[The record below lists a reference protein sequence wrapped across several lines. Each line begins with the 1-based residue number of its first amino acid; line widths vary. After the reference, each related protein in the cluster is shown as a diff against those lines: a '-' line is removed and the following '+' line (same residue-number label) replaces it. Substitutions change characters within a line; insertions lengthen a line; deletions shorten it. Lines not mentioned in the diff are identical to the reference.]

1 MRHKFHVDSFKSKL
15 SSNIVFFQTLSPSK
29 KASNDPTQTLE
40 EKKVDRD
47 VVDGNYVDEKTF
59 DGIVV
64 DEEAPPKK
72 RVPRRILHFSDGI
85 LEEYR
90 LFQQNTFARFDL

>member
-1 MRHKFHVDSFKSKL
+1 MRQKCHVDSFKSKL

-29 KASNDPTQTLE
+29 KAGGDISQTLA
-40 EKKVDRD
+40 EKNVDRD
-47 VVDGNYVDEKTF
+47 VVDGNYVDEKAF

-90 LFQQNTFARFDL
+90 